1 MEAESAPGQTSAL
14 VRQLIRGIPHGT
26 RRLVTSIIL
35 AVCATG
41 SSVGLMA
48 LSGWLLSRAAEH
60 PPVLYLLAASVGVR
74 FFGIGRGV
82 FRYAERL
89 VGHDL
94 ALRMEGSLRETV
106 YAKLART
113 TLLGRHQGD
122 LLVRVTADV
131 DAVMDVVVRIVVPF
145 VSSVLVIG
153 LTSVLIA
160 FFSPGAAVILL
171 LTSLIAGIGL
181 PWLGQRLSRRADE
194 AAVPLRGALA
204 DEVRQLA
211 RCAPDL
217 VAFGADGA
225 QLDRMRATD
234 IRLRDAEARDAW
246 TRGIASAGQMLSS
259 GLALVGGLLVGGP
272 SVTGGQLLGRDLAIL
287 VLTPLAL
294 HESLSDLTTA
304 AQTMTRARAALRRVI
319 ALLREPPVGKGDRS
333 VPQATGSARTGIP
346 SGELM
351 LRNLAAGWPGHGA
364 VIKGV
369 NLHVGP
375 GERVAI
381 TGASGVGKTTLAATV
396 MGLIDPIAGTV
407 QAPAAIGYLAQD
419 AHIFATSVA
428 ENVRIGDKDATDAQ
442 VAQALSKAGLAT
454 MDPARVVGE
463 EGATLSGGEARRIAM
478 ARILVGGRNDQLVIL
493 DEPTEHLDSE
503 TAEALMDDVWSAVD
517 KAAVVVITHDP
528 ELMEAAPSRLDL
540 DDYRA

>member
-1 MEAESAPGQTSAL
+1 M
-14 VRQLIRGIPHGT
+14 
-26 RRLVTSIIL
+26 
-35 AVCATG
+35 
-41 SSVGLMA
+41 
-48 LSGWLLSRAAEH
+48 
-60 PPVLYLLAASVGVR
+60 
-74 FFGIGRGV
+74 
-82 FRYAERL
+82 
-89 VGHDL
+89 
-94 ALRMEGSLRETV
+94 
-106 YAKLART
+106 
-113 TLLGRHQGD
+113 
-122 LLVRVTADV
+122 
-131 DAVMDVVVRIVVPF
+131 
-145 VSSVLVIG
+145 
-153 LTSVLIA
+153 
-160 FFSPGAAVILL
+160 
-171 LTSLIAGIGL
+171 
-181 PWLGQRLSRRADE
+181 
-194 AAVPLRGALA
+194 PLRGALA

-259 GLALVGGLLVGGP
+259 GLAVVGGLLVGGP
-272 SVTGGQLLGRDLAIL
+272 SVAGGQLLGRDLAIL

-333 VPQATGSARTGIP
+333 VPEATGAPQATGTPQTGAP
-346 SGELM
+346 RQGRMSPAGCPGAGGAVAGAGTPPGELV
-351 LRNLAAGWPGHGA
+351 LSNLAAGWPGHGA

-369 NLHVGP
+369 NLRVGP

-493 DEPTEHLDSE
+493 GEPTEHLDSE

>member
-1 MEAESAPGQTSAL
+1 
-14 VRQLIRGIPHGT
+14 
-26 RRLVTSIIL
+26 
-35 AVCATG
+35 
-41 SSVGLMA
+41 
-48 LSGWLLSRAAEH
+48 
-60 PPVLYLLAASVGVR
+60 
-74 FFGIGRGV
+74 
-82 FRYAERL
+82 
-89 VGHDL
+89 
-94 ALRMEGSLRETV
+94 
-106 YAKLART
+106 
-113 TLLGRHQGD
+113 
-122 LLVRVTADV
+122 
-131 DAVMDVVVRIVVPF
+131 
-145 VSSVLVIG
+145 
-153 LTSVLIA
+153 
-160 FFSPGAAVILL
+160 
-171 LTSLIAGIGL
+171 
-181 PWLGQRLSRRADE
+181 
-194 AAVPLRGALA
+194 
-204 DEVRQLA
+204 
-211 RCAPDL
+211 
-217 VAFGADGA
+217 
-225 QLDRMRATD
+225 
-234 IRLRDAEARDAW
+234 
-246 TRGIASAGQMLSS
+246 MLSS